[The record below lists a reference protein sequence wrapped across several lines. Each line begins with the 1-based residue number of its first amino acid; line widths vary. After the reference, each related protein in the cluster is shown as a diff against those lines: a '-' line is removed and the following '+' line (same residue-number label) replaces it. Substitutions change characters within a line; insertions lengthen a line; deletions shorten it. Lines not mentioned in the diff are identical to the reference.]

1 MSFLNLFVDT
11 AVKEKEHHKK
21 LDALSV
27 NINHLSDLVYFFS
40 GRTFTFVVLFLFFL
54 IMKQSPVA
62 C

>member
-1 MSFLNLFVDT
+1 MSWAFLTCLLILLLR
-11 AVKEKEHHKK
+11 KK
-21 LDALSV
+21 KITNLDALSV
-27 NINHLSDLVYFFS
+27 NINHLSDWVYFS